1 MCIRDSGS
9 VDLYYDNSK
18 KFETTSGGASITG
31 NLAISGNLT
40 VSGTTTEI
48 STTNLQ
54 VEDKNIV
61 LNYGSGDTSSNANG
75 AGITIQD
82 AVSSSADATILWD
95 ATNDEFDFSHNI
107 AITSGGNGLS
117 LARSGYDTYALQQ
130 STGNGMSIYNV
141 SDDVSEMHFFGDGK
155 IGIGTTSPDGEL
167 HVLGTGGGNGDI
179 YVERTSGAKIHL
191 QAQSANGKIGTSSNH
206 NLGLNTNGTTFIKAK
221 KSRDHS
227 ELLFKYLKNILS
239 NSSWFSI

>member
-1 MCIRDSGS
+1 MALTKIPGHLLDKSAHIDFADNEQLRIGTGNDLVLKHTGSNTVIHNTTGQFRIRANDLSIQSYGNEEKYIEASENGS

-61 LNYGSGDTSSNANG
+61 LNYGSGDTSSNAGG

-95 ATNDEFDFSHNI
+95 ASNDEFDFSHNI

-117 LARSGYDTYALQQ
+117 VARSGYDTYALQQ

-141 SDDVSEMHFFGDGK
+141 TDSRSEMYFDGA
-155 IGIGTTSPDGEL
+155 G
-167 HVLGTGGGNGDI
+167 
-179 YVERTSGAKIHL
+179 HL
-191 QAQSANGKIGTSSNH
+191 
-206 NLGLNTNGTTFIKAK
+206 
-221 KSRDHS
+221 
-227 ELLFKYLKNILS
+227 
-239 NSSWFSI
+239 